1 MMEHNQTMDH
11 FSIPIWAERISS
23 LLNEKGMTQQ
33 ELAAKSGTSTATISD
48 WIGFKKKGRSQR
60 EPKITGFKAVAD
72 VLGVSTDYLLG
83 GDECTT
89 PDNEEIHK
97 ITGLSDNAIKKL
109 RRLQRNA
116 KKNNG
121 LAAKKLAACNYLL
134 ESMDR
139 TDFFEFLYNYL
150 LGEFYF
156 SKHGKDLGAN
166 SFYTTDPTG
175 EEKEV
180 LAFAEDYS
188 HVYLSKILQ
197 QLALLKKAADESKL
211 ARQKADYE
219 AWKKTDAGKEIE
231 QETLKMQADYE
242 GGEEL

>member
-1 MMEHNQTMDH
+1 MAGHNQITND
-11 FSIPIWAERISS
+11 SSTPIWVERINS
-23 LLNEKGMTQQ
+23 LLEEMGMTKQ
-33 ELAAKSGTSTATISD
+33 ELAAKSGNSPASISD
-48 WIGFKKKGRSQR
+48 WTGSKKKGRRQR

-72 VLGVSTDYLLG
+72 ALGVSTDYLLG
-83 GDECTT
+83 GNECTT

-97 ITGLSDNAIKKL
+97 ITGLSDKAIKKL

-121 LAAKKLAACNYLL
+121 SAAKKLAACNYLL
-134 ESMDR
+134 ESMDS
-139 TDFFEFLYNYL
+139 TDFFESLYNYL

-166 SFYTTDPTG
+166 TFYTTDPTG
-175 EEKEV
+175 AEKEV

-188 HVYLSKILQ
+188 NVYLSKILQ
-197 QLALLKKAADESKL
+197 ELALLKKAADESKL

-231 QETLKMQADYE
+231 QETLKMQADYK